1 MFGNSA
7 ASSTPDL
14 PTAPRSLSGKTA
26 IITGSTSGIG
36 LGLATR
42 FRRAIDVTPATWR
55 RERKEVFDGSPDV
68 VLSSRATASHTN
80 TNVPQGRLLAA

>member
-1 MFGNSA
+1 
-7 ASSTPDL
+7 L

-36 LGLATR
+36 LGIATR
-42 FRRAIDVTPATWR
+42 FRRAIGVTPATWR